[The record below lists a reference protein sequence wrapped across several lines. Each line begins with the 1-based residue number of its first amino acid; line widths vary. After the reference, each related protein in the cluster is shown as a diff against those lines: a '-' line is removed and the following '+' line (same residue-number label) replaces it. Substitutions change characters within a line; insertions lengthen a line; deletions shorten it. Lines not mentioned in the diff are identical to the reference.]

1 MEANTL
7 VRHAEAMAA
16 AFCSNVR
23 DMVGVEF
30 APLADSLGEVRF
42 VPSKP
47 MTVMIHFTG
56 AIQGEFALSLE
67 EVVAARMIGCWSEGM
82 ATEELRANRGDFA
95 GFVKEALNTSVG
107 QVIPDLEKEFDALT
121 FLPPVVIWGELEYP
135 DVPSGR
141 MVASGELG
149 DVECFFVLNMMGL
162 ELGDRLQAAIQALR
176 DSVKDASAAKRSV
189 DSMLEAFP
197 QGLVT
202 VDRKGVVRPGHAR
215 RTASKVGLVDSETLA
230 GLHVV
235 DLLGF
240 EEELGRDMEFWL
252 DIVHDRHGTMPFRD
266 LVGLCPVS
274 ERQNRRGLLLRL
286 EWVPLVGEGGVLDG
300 LLLMIEDVT
309 EKRRIE
315 QEMRKLSKLHDENVE
330 LITQIVNLEPDEVQD
345 FVFDSTGLLD
355 QARQIVQ
362 GAHRDR
368 QFIEGLYRTIH
379 TLKGNSGQFQFKGL
393 QNLAMEIE
401 NSISRLRD
409 EALLD
414 DTESVSGEQ
423 FGLIS
428 EGLEE
433 AEAYIRRLEDMRS
446 KLGSKSESV
455 QDKAARSV
463 PTVMVPL
470 EQVDILSASLW
481 AAREAGIGHGWSSI
495 ALGTLAQ
502 TAAMAASLREVELSR
517 LAPSLQQVAEKAGA
531 RLKKRMRFSM
541 VGGVAVDVEVVRE
554 LHRCFVHLL
563 NNSLDHG
570 IESPEE
576 REAAHKLETGLISI
590 EAFREGRDVVVAF
603 MDDGRG
609 IDFSALRGIIAGK
622 GLVPASDAARLT
634 DLEACDYLF
643 HSGFT
648 TRGTVTEFSG
658 RGVGLDVV
666 RSTLQ
671 QLGGS
676 VAIESSTGKGTRFV
690 LRIPVEVAQPSQRF
704 VSTEVPA

>member
-23 DMVGVEF
+23 DMVGVEL
-30 APLADSLGEVRF
+30 APVEDSLGEVRF
-42 VPSKP
+42 APSKP

-56 AIQGEFALSLE
+56 AIQGEFALSME
-67 EVVAARMIGCWSEGM
+67 EASAARMIGCWSEGM
-82 ATEELRANRGDFA
+82 AADELRANRGDFA
-95 GFVKEALNTSVG
+95 GFVKEVLNTSVG
-107 QVIPDLEKEFDALT
+107 QVIPGLEKEFDALT
-121 FLPPVVIWGELEYP
+121 FLPPVVIWGELDYP

-141 MVASGELG
+141 MVASGEPG

-162 ELGDRLQAAIQALR
+162 ELGERLQAAIQALR
-176 DSVKDASAAKRSV
+176 ASVQDAGAAKRSV
-189 DSMLEAFP
+189 VSMLEAFP

-202 VDRKGVVRPGHAR
+202 VDRRGVVRPGHAR
-215 RTASKVGLVDSETLA
+215 RTASTVGLNDSELLA
-230 GLHVV
+230 GMDVV

-240 EEELGRDMEFWL
+240 DEELRRDMEFWL

-274 ERQNRRGLLLRL
+274 ERVNRRGLLLRL
-286 EWVPLVGEGGVLDG
+286 EWVPLVGEGGGLDG

-345 FVFDSTGLLD
+345 FVFDSTGLLG

-368 QFIEGLYRTIH
+368 QFIEGLYRTVH

-401 NSISRLRD
+401 KSIARLRD

-414 DTESVSGEQ
+414 ESGSASGEQ

-455 QDKAARSV
+455 HDKAARNV

-470 EQVDILSASLW
+470 EQIDLLSKGLW
-481 AAREAGIGHGWSSI
+481 AARETGLGHGWSPI

-502 TAAMAASLREVELSR
+502 SAAKVARLREVELSR
-517 LAPSLQQVAEKAGA
+517 MAPSLQQVAEKAGA
-531 RLKKRMRFSM
+531 RLRKRMRLSM
-541 VGGVAVDVEVVRE
+541 VGGIPVDVEVVRE

-576 REAAHKLETGLISI
+576 REAAHKLETGLITI
-590 EAFREGRDVVVAF
+590 EASREGSDVVVAF
-603 MDDGRG
+603 SDDGRG
-609 IDFSALRGIIAGK
+609 IDFAAIRRTIVEK
-622 GLVPASDAARLT
+622 GLASSEEVAKFT
-634 DLEACDYLF
+634 DLEAGDFLF

-648 TRGTVTEFSG
+648 TRDTVSEFSG

-671 QLGGS
+671 QLRGS

-690 LRIPVEVAQPSQRF
+690 MRIPIEVAQPSQCF
-704 VSTEVPA
+704 VSTEVQV